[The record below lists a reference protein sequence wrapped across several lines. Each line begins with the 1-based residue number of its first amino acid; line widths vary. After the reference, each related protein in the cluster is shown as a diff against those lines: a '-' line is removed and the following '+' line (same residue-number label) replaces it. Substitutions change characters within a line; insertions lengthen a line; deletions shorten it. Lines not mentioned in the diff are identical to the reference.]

1 MLTLISEIS
10 ATSETVSNTCD
21 IALVEGNEVMIA
33 MSAWVGDQALTF
45 TPMPHHVAG

>member
-1 MLTLISEIS
+1 MLTLFSDIS

-21 IALVEGNEVMIA
+21 IALAEGNEVMIA
-33 MSAWVGDQALTF
+33 MAARVGDQALTF